1 MFRRMAAGA
10 LVCGLAALA
19 AACSKSTPTTPSTNT
34 TTETFTGTLT
44 PNAANTHVF
53 VVAAAGNITATLT
66 AIGPDATQP
75 IGFSM
80 GTYSALTGVCTIV
93 MSNGAATQGF
103 QLTGQAATQGSY
115 CMRIF
120 DNGSVAAMQTAGT
133 ISSSNPFTY
142 TITVAHP

>member
-1 MFRRMAAGA
+1 MFRRIATGILACA
-10 LVCGLAALA
+10 LAALA
-19 AACSKSTPTTPSTNT
+19 GACSNSTPTTPSGNST
-34 TTETFTGTLT
+34 TDTFTGTLT
-44 PNAANTHVF
+44 PNSANTHVF
-53 VVAAAGNITATLT
+53 VVAGAGNITATLT
-66 AIGPDATQP
+66 SIGPDATQT

-80 GTYSALTGVCTIV
+80 GTYSALTNVCTIV
-93 MSNGAATQGF
+93 LSNDAALQGF
-103 QLTGQAATQGSY
+103 QLSGQAATQGSY

>member
-1 MFRRMAAGA
+1 MFRRIAAGA

-19 AACSKSTPTTPSTNT
+19 GACSKTTPTTPSGNS

-44 PNAANTHVF
+44 PNSANTHVF
-53 VVAAAGNITATLT
+53 VAAAAGNITATLT
-66 AIGPDATQP
+66 SVGPDATQT

-80 GTYSALTGVCTIV
+80 GTYSALTNVCTIV
-93 MSNGAATQGF
+93 LSSDAAPQGF
-103 QLTGQAATQGSY
+103 QLQGQAATQGSY

-120 DNGSVAAMQTAGT
+120 DNGSVAAMQSAGS

-142 TITVAHP
+142 TITVSHP